1 MKIIS
6 KFKDYYDYLQGIY
19 GVDEKLTLDRTKF
32 YSMTY
37 VPSNITVSTLHI
49 GEWMIQGFWSD
60 KSIYFGNQVEQ
71 FATKRVPNWLIG
83 DPSEYWFIRD
93 HSYSNSRHVYKYI
106 TCLKEP
112 MYLGDKSP
120 TWKWDYPILLL
131 DDLMSAKDDEVY
143 IKCPILK
150 EYSVN
155 KMLPAERTWL
165 ILSEWLGKQITKK
178 EPVVPVGDDK
188 VRIISAGFDLKKSF
202 RH

>member
-19 GVDEKLTLDRTKF
+19 GVDEKLVLDRVKF
-32 YSMTY
+32 RTLPYDP
-37 VPSNITVSTLHI
+37 VDKTVSTLHI
-49 GEWMIQGFWSD
+49 GEWMVQGFWN
-60 KSIYFGNQVEQ
+60 KGEIYYGDQVEQ
-71 FATKRVPNWLIG
+71 FATTDKM
-83 DPSEYWFIRD
+83 PSWSMRAEQSKHFWFIRSGSK
-93 HSYSNSRHVYKYI
+93 HGREYI
-106 TCLKEP
+106 PCLKEP
-112 MYLGDKSP
+112 MNLEDKSP
-120 TWKWDYPILLL
+120 TWKEDYPIL
-131 DDLMSAKDDEVY
+131 MEEGPEHSKKY

-150 EYSVN
+150 EYKVN
-155 KMLPAERTWL
+155 KILPAERTWL